1 MINPKDHALFKRYPL
16 HGTAQ
21 LSTGEVPMPYHIYRG
36 YGLFIGGTASLP
48 EVRDLLRDEAVTPTQ
63 NADGQALMGVWVCD
77 FTDASPGPHHEL
89 QLSIFVSPTNSAPIS
104 SHPLGYRRPC

>member
-48 EVRDLLRDEAVTPTQ
+48 TDIAHPAYRALGFMPQFVQYMVSIFA
-63 NADGQALMGVWVCD
+63 ADG
-77 FTDASPGPHHEL
+77 
-89 QLSIFVSPTNSAPIS
+89 
-104 SHPLGYRRPC
+104 